1 MKQLFAL
8 FAAAQL
14 ALAGAGDGAFPLR
27 LEPAEPVEPSAVL
40 LEETAPAAS
49 VPALQPE
56 AETETEPD
64 TTTITMTFSGDVLLA
79 SLLDRTTAGSF
90 NEYAGREAPSY
101 FLRDA
106 APIFQADDF
115 TLVNLENAL
124 SDRALEPRDKGE
136 GTAFWFKSKTDN
148 TEILTS
154 SGVEAVSLVNNHTH
168 DYGSGGY
175 RDTVKAVE
183 AAGLAYGTE
192 SEAVYFEKGGFQVA
206 VLCAGLWSESG
217 ADAIVRRLKAEEGNS
232 DFQIVFFHGGAE
244 GVHTPERWKQRAA
257 RKLVDNGAD
266 LVLGAHPHVLQPM
279 EVYNGVDI
287 VYSLGN
293 FCFGGNRRPE
303 NRTALYQL
311 TLTVDRDR
319 RVVGKESRLIP
330 FYVYTGEQNNYRP
343 APITDEAQAQKVLDF
358 MAWRENSPV

>member
-8 FAAAQL
+8 LAAVQL
-14 ALAGAGDGAFPLR
+14 ALAGAGGEALPAPA
-27 LEPAEPVEPSAVL
+27 EPAEPPAVL
-40 LEETAPAAS
+40 LEEPAE
-49 VPALQPE
+49 PDPE
-56 AETETEPD
+56 PEPD

-79 SLLDRTTAGSF
+79 SLLDRTSAGSF
-90 NEYAGREAPSY
+90 NEYAAREAPSY
-101 FLRDA
+101 FLQDA
-106 APIFQADDF
+106 APIFLADDF

-124 SDRALEPRDKGE
+124 SDRPLEPRDKGE
-136 GTAFWFKSKTDN
+136 GTVFWFKSKTAN

-168 DYGSGGY
+168 DYGNGGY

-192 SEAVYFEKGGFQVA
+192 SEAVYYEKDGFRIA

-217 ADAIVRRLKAEEGNS
+217 AGAIVRRLQAEEGNS

-244 GVHTPERWKQRAA
+244 GVHMPERWKMRAA
-257 RKLVDNGAD
+257 RRLADNGAD
-266 LVLGAHPHVLQPM
+266 LVVGAHPHVLQPM